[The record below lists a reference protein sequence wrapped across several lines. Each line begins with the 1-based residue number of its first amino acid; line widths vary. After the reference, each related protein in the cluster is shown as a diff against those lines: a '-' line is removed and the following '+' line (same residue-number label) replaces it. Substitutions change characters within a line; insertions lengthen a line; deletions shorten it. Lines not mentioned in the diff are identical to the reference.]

1 MPERARSSRDYRS
14 LNEMEEKR
22 GSWRREEKEGEK
34 SNEMERGCV

>member
-1 MPERARSSRDYRS
+1 
-14 LNEMEEKR
+14 MEEKR